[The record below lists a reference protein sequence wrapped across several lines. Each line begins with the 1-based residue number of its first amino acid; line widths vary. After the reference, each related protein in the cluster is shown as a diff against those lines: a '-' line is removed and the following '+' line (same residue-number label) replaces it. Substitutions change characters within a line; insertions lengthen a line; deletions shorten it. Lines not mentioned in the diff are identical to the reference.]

1 MDGALLVRECPD
13 VSPRPL
19 LRNAGLLEPLRPRDN
34 VRSWLFPMTP
44 VSLSLCIL
52 PAFVSPPTP
61 KHSRLW
67 ESATKALSLC
77 SLVQEPGKKKGVTFL
92 SFPQEL

>member
-44 VSLSLCIL
+44 ISSSLYFTCLCVSADPQTQQAVGECYEG
-52 PAFVSPPTP
+52 AEFMF
-61 KHSRLW
+61 
-67 ESATKALSLC
+67 
-77 SLVQEPGKKKGVTFL
+77 PGAGAR
-92 SFPQEL
+92 

>member
-44 VSLSLCIL
+44 ISLSLCIL
-52 PAFVSPPTP
+52 PAFVSMPTP
-61 KHSRLW
+61 QTQQAVG
-67 ESATKALSLC
+67 ECYEGA
-77 SLVQEPGKKKGVTFL
+77 EFMFPGAGAR
-92 SFPQEL
+92 